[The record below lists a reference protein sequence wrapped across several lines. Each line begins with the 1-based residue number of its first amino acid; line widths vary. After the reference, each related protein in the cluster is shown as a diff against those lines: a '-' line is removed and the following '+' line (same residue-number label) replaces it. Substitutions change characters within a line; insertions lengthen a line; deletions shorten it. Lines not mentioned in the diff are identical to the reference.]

1 MPPTYDGPVRA
12 HPPATARTRAAALAA
27 LLAVLAT
34 TGLLLAGPAH
44 AATRTVTLT
53 SSGPVP
59 SRLVLGPG
67 DRVRFTNA
75 DNVQHRV
82 TAARGWKFDSGALA
96 PGATS
101 GLTPVLT
108 RPARYDYTDTRS
120 LLLTVAT
127 FDGALVVPAPA
138 PSPSA
143 TRSPSPRPAPTT
155 PGPAPSATAPGPVLP
170 TGAPTPAP
178 FPTAVPTYSPPAVVA
193 PTTLPSAAPDIRYGD
208 PQALVQS
215 SPHRY
220 GLPAL
225 LGLVGI
231 VGVASLLLRLLLS
244 MAPGSR
250 RTDA

>member
-1 MPPTYDGPVRA
+1 MRA

-27 LLAVLAT
+27 LLGVLVTA
-34 TGLLLAGPAH
+34 GLLLAGPAH

-59 SRLVLGPG
+59 ARLVLGPG

-82 TAARGWKFDSGALA
+82 TAARGWKYDSGTLA

-108 RPARYDYTDTRS
+108 TPARYGYTDTRS

-127 FDGALVVPAPA
+127 FSGSLVVPTPA

-155 PGPAPSATAPGPVLP
+155 AAPVPSATTAPGPVLP
-170 TGAPTPAP
+170 TLG
-178 FPTAVPTYSPPAVVA
+178 PTAGPLPTGVPTYSPPAVVA
-193 PTTLPSAAPDIRYGD
+193 PTTLPSPAPDIRYGD
-208 PQALVQS
+208 AQALVQS

-225 LGLVGI
+225 LGLVGV

-244 MAPGSR
+244 IAPGTR
-250 RTDA
+250 RTGA